1 MGSPSSKDQT
11 DDRTTA
17 HHFPA
22 ERGTMRLAGGVS
34 RPRKALPGP
43 VVVARHARFSPAGIP
58 AEKLEAGRSVPR
70 MGSPGRSTL
79 LLGPPS
85 AEPYRIF
92 RALSR
97 GKKGLV
103 MSGAHPGRLRT
114 RYGLAEAE
122 LLWLTGLST
131 NDEVALGPQ
140 DLEYEVLGRAVRH
153 FRAERGALIFLDDID
168 YLASQDGFDA
178 LARFVKGVSDA
189 ASELGGS
196 FMAIAD
202 PQAFSDRQKLALME
216 CFDGVRL
223 LRGPQGRPARADRA
237 ILVRHGAYLL
247 RSFGPEAYRFL
258 GMMSRTH
265 GVLCMTTL
273 PPSKLKERY
282 GLQGVEFCWLSDS
295 ASGEGVMRPRKLGY
309 EVQRAATRH
318 LRSRPGALLYLDGL
332 ERLGPYAPFPEIVR
346 FVKSLVDASGESGGI
361 LVASMHPG
369 FFGRAEEAV
378 LRKRFDTVLA

>member
-1 MGSPSSKDQT
+1 MNAPSTRDPTECHQA
-11 DDRTTA
+11 A
-17 HHFPA
+17 HPVLGV
-22 ERGTMRLAGGVS
+22 RGASSFAGRHA
-34 RPRKALPGP
+34 RPQKSLPGP

-58 AEKLEAGRSVPR
+58 AEKLEAGRSILL
-70 MGSPGRSTL
+70 MGRPGRSTL

-97 GKKGLV
+97 GKKGMV
-103 MSGAHPGRLRT
+103 MSGVHPERLRT
-114 RYGLAEAE
+114 RYGLAGAE

-131 NDEVALGPQ
+131 NDEQALGPQ
-140 DLEYEVLGRAVRH
+140 DLEYEVLGRAIRH

-196 FMAIAD
+196 LMALAD
-202 PQAFSDRQKLALME
+202 PEAFSDRQKLALME
-216 CFDGVRL
+216 CFDAVRL
-223 LRGPQGRPARADRA
+223 LSGSRGRPARADRA

-247 RSFGPEAYRFL
+247 MGFGPPAYRFL
-258 GMMSRTH
+258 GTMARTH

-273 PPSKLKERY
+273 PPAKLKERY
-282 GLQGVEFCWLSDS
+282 GLQSVEFCWLSDS
-295 ASGEGVMRPRKLGY
+295 AAGEGVLRPRKLGY

-346 FVKSLVDASGESGGI
+346 FVKTLVDASGESGGV

-369 FFGRAEEAV
+369 FFSRAEEAV
-378 LRKRFDTVLA
+378 IRKRFDTVLA